1 MQTVVFSSRNRLPV
15 VLIQFPS
22 IAALIRLRKTL
33 FLFLLVTVA
42 SLVGCA
48 RLRHEQTEMVYVSA
62 RKAYLRDRVAAVSN
76 RTGEVQNG
84 DALVVLEHGRRF
96 MRVRTPKNETGWIQ
110 EQMVIDAKTHD
121 AFDELASAHKDDP
134 PAATA
139 TLRDD
144 LYMHITPGRDT
155 DRFYLLAGESKVQL
169 LQRASVTK
177 TPTPGAVPAPAKPAT
192 AAPGA
197 KSGATAAPAAKPEL
211 PPAYEDWWLARDS
224 QGHIG
229 WLLGGRVDV
238 DVPDAIAVYGEGQR
252 FIGTWPIS
260 TINDPGSDAPNHE
273 VPQYIALMA
282 PNKSGL
288 SFDFDQVRVFTWS
301 KGHHRYETGFRLKP
315 IQGFL
320 PVKVYTTETKQGTV
334 PAFSFQIAS
343 NDDVTTDPATG
354 IVRPAAPRTVEYA
367 VIDTM
372 VKRIGA
378 DTAPIPIKRDPT
390 QAKKPAAKKR

>member
-1 MQTVVFSSRNRLPV
+1 
-15 VLIQFPS
+15 VLILFPS
-22 IAALIRLRKTL
+22 IAAIIRLRKTL
-33 FLFLLVTVA
+33 FLFSLLTVA
-42 SLVGCA
+42 SLAGCA
-48 RLRHEQTEMVYVSA
+48 RLRHEQTETVYVSA

-121 AFDELASAHKDDP
+121 AFDQLANAHKDDP

-155 DRFYLLAGESKVQL
+155 DRFYLLAGEAKVQL
-169 LQRASVTK
+169 LERASVTK
-177 TPTPGAVPAPAKPAT
+177 TQAPGAVPAPAKSAGPNQKA

-197 KSGATAAPAAKPEL
+197 KSGATAAPAKPET
-211 PPAYEDWWLARDS
+211 PPPSYEDWWLARDS

-252 FIGTWPIS
+252 FIGTWAIS
-260 TINDPGSDAPNHE
+260 TINDPDSSAPNHE
-273 VPQYIALMA
+273 VPQYLALMA

-288 SFDFDQVRVFTWS
+288 PFDFDQVRVFTWS

-354 IVRPAAPRTVEYA
+354 IVRPAAPRTIEYG

-372 VKRIGA
+372 VKRIGT
-378 DTAPIPIKRDPT
+378 DTAPIPTKRDPT
-390 QAKKPAAKKR
+390 QAKKPAAKKH